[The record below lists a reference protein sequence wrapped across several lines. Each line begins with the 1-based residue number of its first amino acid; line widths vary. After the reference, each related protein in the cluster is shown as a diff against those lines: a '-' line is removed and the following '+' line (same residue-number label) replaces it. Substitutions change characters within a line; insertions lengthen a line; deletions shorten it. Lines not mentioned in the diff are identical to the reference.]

1 MFKFLTLL
9 LVLVI
14 SSASAGRIVDY
25 LLNMPIKDG
34 CFEEHRKVLECVEPH
49 EPFINLLESN
59 LQQSSVYNIGLM
71 RKVLQVSKNVSE
83 CIGEDLQC
91 DSSKLVTF
99 ALNAGGYVGDKIYGD
114 AFHCF
119 INAQVPEIM
128 ENCTTDDLDPSE
140 LYNTTL
146 IDETKDKYFECIAQ
160 QLYKV
165 PSCKIGRIVDLYK
178 AGHAAV
184 DSYFDGVRFIDR
196 ADPAGLNLDE
206 LKYCD
211 I

>member
-1 MFKFLTLL
+1 MFKFLTLFF
-9 LVLVI
+9 VLAVF
-14 SSASAGRIVDY
+14 SVSAGKIVDY
-25 LLNMPIKDG
+25 LLNMPIKNG
-34 CFEEHRKVLECVEPH
+34 CFDEHRKVLECVEPH
-49 EPFINLLESN
+49 EPIINLLESN
-59 LQQSSVYNIGLM
+59 IQPPSIYNIGLM

-83 CIGEDLQC
+83 CIGKDLKC
-91 DSSKLVTF
+91 DSSRLVTF
-99 ALNAGGYVGDKIYGD
+99 ALNAGGYVGDKMYGD

-119 INAQVPEIM
+119 INAQVPDVM
-128 ENCTTDDLDPSE
+128 ENCTKEVPHPSE

-146 IDETKDKYFECIAQ
+146 VAENKNEYFECIAQ

-184 DSYFDGVRFIDR
+184 DSYIDGLRFVVKG
-196 ADPAGLNLDE
+196 DPAGLNFDE